1 MLTTLGF
8 SAFIKTLIDDA
19 DAATARA
26 TLGAVGKADF
36 NANTILAAD
45 TDDTPAAL
53 TVAEQRIV
61 GRKTGGNIAALYAAD
76 VLSILLASTVAGDL
90 PYFSA
95 TNTLARLPKGT
106 DGQIIKQSSG
116 LPSWAWGGKVV
127 QVVNYQTGAVATGTT
142 AMPLDDTIPQKT
154 EGDEYMTLAITP
166 KSASNLLLI
175 IVNAVWT
182 LSAAYHVCIALF
194 QDDIANALAANS
206 EYAGASYTHNT
217 TLVHYMTA
225 GTINATTFKVR
236 IGTNSTG
243 TLSFNGFGGNRIFGG
258 VAASSISIIEIAA

>member
-1 MLTTLGF
+1 
-8 SAFIKTLIDDA
+8 
-19 DAATARA
+19 
-26 TLGAVGKADF
+26 
-36 NANTILAAD
+36 
-45 TDDTPAAL
+45 
-53 TVAEQRIV
+53 
-61 GRKTGGNIAALYAAD
+61 
-76 VLSILLASTVAGDL
+76 
-90 PYFSA
+90 
-95 TNTLARLPKGT
+95 
-106 DGQIIKQSSG
+106 
-116 LPSWAWGGKVV
+116 
-127 QVVNYQTGAVATGTT
+127 
-142 AMPLDDTIPQKT
+142 MPLDDTIPQKT

-243 TLSFNGFGGNRIFGG
+243 TLSFNGFGGNRIWRCRG
-258 VAASSISIIEIAA
+258 ILD